1 MIPIQIWFL
10 PFALLAGATL
20 IAFPLSRYAAWIMNG
35 KYRPLPVLGWFEKR
49 LDSGPQNW
57 KQYTASLLI
66 FNTFLFVFGYLV
78 LALQPWMPLNPDG
91 KTLLFPST
99 IFNSV
104 VSFMTNTNLQ
114 HYSGD
119 QHLSN
124 FSQIFFCIANMFL
137 SAAIGF
143 CGLSAIIR
151 AFRGDSSLGNFFVDM
166 WRIVVYMFVPIA
178 LAFALIF
185 LVQGSPMTFKT
196 SYQVSTLET
205 AAMGTTDK
213 GEAKPQTIV
222 VGPVAALESIKM
234 LGTNGGGF
242 YGMNSAHPFENPTG
256 LTNYFDTLAM
266 MIFPFALVLMYGRML
281 GRMRH
286 AFVIFGVM
294 MVLAIGTIVWT
305 IYFDT
310 LKPNPGLTGHPV
322 ARTYEIPSATAPGG
336 KRVVTLPAV
345 ASLPVDQHLGNLEG
359 KEMRFGTSAGA
370 TFAALTTDVTC
381 GAVNAEENSLNPIS
395 ALSPM
400 VGMWLNC
407 IYGGKGV
414 GMINM
419 LLYLIIGI
427 FVAGM
432 MVGRTPEYLGKKIG
446 GREVKLA
453 IIALLVHPLMILMP
467 TGLFA
472 ATDWGL
478 KAVSNPGANGFSQ
491 MVYQFSSA
499 SANNGSAFDGL
510 GVAYGFYNNPNP
522 APEAIPWDIATGLV
536 MLFSRFLPI
545 IAPIAMAAFLGAKK
559 SSPFGLGTLRDDT
572 LTFGCLLIG
581 TILIIGALLFLPVAA
596 LGPLAEHLG
605 PIPFGG

>member
-1 MIPIQIWFL
+1 MFIQTWLL
-10 PFALLAGATL
+10 PFSLLAAATL
-20 IAFPLSRYAAWIMNG
+20 IAIPLSRYAAWIMNG

-57 KQYTASLLI
+57 KQYTGSLII
-66 FNTFLFVFGYLV
+66 FNTLMFVFAYLV
-78 LALQPWMPLNPDG
+78 LAVQPWMPLNPDG
-91 KTLLFPST
+91 KGMLFPTT

-104 VSFMTNTNLQ
+104 ASFITNTNLQ
-114 HYSGD
+114 HYAGD
-119 QHLSN
+119 VHLSN
-124 FSQIFFCIANMFL
+124 FSQIFFCIFNMFV
-137 SAAIGF
+137 SAAVGF
-143 CGLSAIIR
+143 AALVAIIR
-151 AFRGDSSLGNFFVDM
+151 ALRSDSTLGNYFVDM

-178 LAFALIF
+178 FAISLIF
-185 LVQGSPMTFKT
+185 LVQGGPMTFK
-196 SYQVSTLET
+196 SSHAVSTLEP

-213 GEAKPQTIV
+213 GEAKQQTIV

-256 LTNYFDTLAM
+256 FSNFWVCLSM
-266 MIFPFALVLMYGRML
+266 MIFPFTLVLMYGRML

-286 AFVIFGVM
+286 AIVIFSVM
-294 MVLAIGTIVWT
+294 LLLMAGTIFMSV
-305 IYFDT
+305 YYDT
-310 LKPNPGLTGHPV
+310 LKPNPGLTSHPV

-345 ASLPVDQHLGNLEG
+345 AGLPVDQHLGNLEG

-370 TFAALTTDVTC
+370 TFAAVTTDVTC
-381 GAVNAEENSLNPIS
+381 GAVNAEADSLHPM
-395 ALSPM
+395 AGLSPM
-400 VGMWLNC
+400 IGMWLNC

-414 GMINM
+414 GMINL
-419 LLYLIIGI
+419 LLYLIIGV

-453 IIALLVHPLMILMP
+453 IIALLVHPLMILLP

-472 ATDWGL
+472 ATSWGL
-478 KAVSNPGANGFSQ
+478 KAVSNPGAHGFSQ

-510 GVAYGFYNNPNP
+510 GVVYGFANNPNP
-522 APEAIPWDIATGLV
+522 APEAIPWDIAAGLV
-536 MLFSRFLPI
+536 MLFSRYLPI

-559 SSPFGLGTLRDDT
+559 SSPSGLGTLRDDGI
-572 LTFGCLLIG
+572 TFALLLLG

-596 LGPLAEHLG
+596 LGPLADHLG